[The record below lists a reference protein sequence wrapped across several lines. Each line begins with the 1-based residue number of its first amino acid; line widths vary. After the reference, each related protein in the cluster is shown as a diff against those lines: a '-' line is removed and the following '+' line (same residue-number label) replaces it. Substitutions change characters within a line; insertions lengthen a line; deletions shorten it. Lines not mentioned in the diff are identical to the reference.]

1 MLHGN
6 VGSFG
11 SLYTDNLVRT
21 LLQLRNTPD
30 RDCKLSPAEILFGH
44 PLNDTLPVLDKTCC
58 IFENE
63 QIHDHWHQAWDA
75 KEAALRSHRE
85 HSCEQFESHCKELE
99 PLEIGETVF
108 IQNQDGASKNF
119 RKWDKQCTVIEVGK
133 KDQYLIRVQAVVK

>member
-1 MLHGN
+1 MGVDHRLSSAYFPQSNGRAELAVKRTKRLLHGN

-63 QIHDHWHQAWDA
+63 QIHDHWHQA
-75 KEAALRSHRE
+75 
-85 HSCEQFESHCKELE
+85 
-99 PLEIGETVF
+99 
-108 IQNQDGASKNF
+108 
-119 RKWDKQCTVIEVGK
+119 
-133 KDQYLIRVQAVVK
+133 